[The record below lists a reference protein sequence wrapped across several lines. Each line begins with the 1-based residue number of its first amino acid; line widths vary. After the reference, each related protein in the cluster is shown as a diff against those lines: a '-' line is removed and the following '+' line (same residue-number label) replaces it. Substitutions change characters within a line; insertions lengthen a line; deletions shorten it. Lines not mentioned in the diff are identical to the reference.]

1 MSNFNMNKYP
11 HRRYNPLTGEWLLVS
26 PHRSLRPWNGKEE
39 EPQKVNNKDYDE
51 GCYLCP
57 DNIRVNG
64 VHNPKYDNCY
74 VFTNDF
80 SALLPDVDISLTIES
95 DDLFKAEPVKGEC
108 RVICFSPNHSKTI
121 SLMSTREIGRVIDTW
136 QEQYNELKQYKYV
149 QIFENK
155 GAIQGCSN
163 PHPHGQVW
171 AGNFIPE
178 EIGKEIKQQ
187 KAYYEKHGTT
197 LLGDYVKREL
207 ALNERVVCETKHWVV
222 IVPFWA
228 FWPYETILLPKM
240 QVSRFNELT
249 AEQKEDLA
257 VILKMITVKYDN
269 LFNCLFPY
277 SMGWHSALNDDND
290 YKYWTLHA
298 HFYPPLLRSQS
309 VKKFVAGYELLA
321 EKQRDITPEDAA
333 NRLKQLSVEHYSVK
347 EGA

>member
-1 MSNFNMNKYP
+1 M
-11 HRRYNPLTGEWLLVS
+11 
-26 PHRSLRPWNGKEE
+26 
-39 EPQKVNNKDYDE
+39 
-51 GCYLCP
+51 
-57 DNIRVNG
+57 
-64 VHNPKYDNCY
+64 
-74 VFTNDF
+74 
-80 SALLPDVDISLTIES
+80 
-95 DDLFKAEPVKGEC
+95 
-108 RVICFSPNHSKTI
+108 
-121 SLMSTREIGRVIDTW
+121 
-136 QEQYNELKQYKYV
+136 
-149 QIFENK
+149 
-155 GAIQGCSN
+155 
-163 PHPHGQVW
+163 
-171 AGNFIPE
+171 
-178 EIGKEIKQQ
+178 
-187 KAYYEKHGTT
+187 
-197 LLGDYVKREL
+197 
-207 ALNERVVCETKHWVV
+207 

-277 SMGWHSALNDDND
+277 SMGLHSALNDDND